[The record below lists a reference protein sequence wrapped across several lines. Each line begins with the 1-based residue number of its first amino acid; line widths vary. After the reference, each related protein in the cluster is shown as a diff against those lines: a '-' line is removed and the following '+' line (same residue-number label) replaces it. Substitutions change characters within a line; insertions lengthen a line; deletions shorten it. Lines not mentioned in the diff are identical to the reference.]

1 MTMKRL
7 CATVLLLLLSVCA
20 FAVQKSGTIVYINGS
35 KFYIHTVQPGETL
48 YGLSKAYEV
57 GEKVILQYNPSAGGG
72 LKAGENVKIPFVTAV
87 PEPKSERKLRRTFDS
102 HTVAQ
107 GETLYAISRKYEIP
121 IQTVIEDNPS
131 LDPTNLRLGERI
143 LIRKKEIGSEDEAG
157 AKEQWEAYRNTLNSV
172 AEEGYAY
179 HMVKPGETFYSLSR
193 RFGITEEQLGS
204 LNGGLKPADLKA
216 GAIIKVPGSPEE
228 LAAGERQ
235 PADTVRAD
243 SVPDLSAD
251 NRVKEIEFRAL
262 RRSATLNV
270 ALLLPMDAG
279 TPNPSYLEFY
289 QGFLLG
295 LDSVKTKY
303 GYSVNVCLYNTAR
316 DAEKIREITESDA
329 FRNTDLIIGPVYGS
343 VYKALMDDLTNKN
356 IPVIYPLSS
365 RSEEF
370 GVYPDF
376 IQVNPSMK
384 ALTVAMSDWLREEAE
399 EANLVCLNLTGN
411 EVSHSDLEDIRLFK
425 EYMHRIG
432 SMNFYDWNTSAV
444 PLDGLRLQLLPDRE
458 NIIILPTTKEAEVS
472 KILPVL
478 SALTDGYRIT
488 VVGFPEWQAFT
499 SVDHETYF
507 KLHTKI
513 FTYSYV
519 DNTTEPAKR
528 FALKYRKYFYTEPN
542 NLAYKAF
549 DMSLYFIE
557 LAAKYR
563 DRTLDA
569 LEFYPRN
576 GDFSR
581 FYFQKMEGQ
590 AGKENQGFYI
600 VNFGSDYRLKIE
612 SL

>member
-1 MTMKRL
+1 MLKL
-7 CATVLLLLLSVCA
+7 LFLFLLLWSCGQVLGQGT
-20 FAVQKSGTIVYINGS
+20 AVTKSNDIVVIRGKSY
-35 KFYIHTVQPGETL
+35 YLHTVQPGQTL
-48 YGLSKAYEV
+48 YSICKAYGANIDEV
-57 GEKVILQYNPSAGGG
+57 KSLNDKKDNALSLYEVLKVPYTD
-72 LKAGENVKIPFVTAV
+72 PFVQQDD
-87 PEPKSERKLRRTFDS
+87 KF
-102 HTVAQ
+102 
-107 GETLYAISRKYEIP
+107 Y
-121 IQTVIEDNPS
+121 
-131 LDPTNLRLGERI
+131 
-143 LIRKKEIGSEDEAG
+143 
-157 AKEQWEAYRNTLNSV
+157 
-172 AEEGYAY
+172 Y
-179 HMVKPGETFYSLSR
+179 HKVVKGETFYSIARLYKIKPKR
-193 RFGITEEQLGS
+193 L
-204 LNGGLKPADLKA
+204 LKFNEGYAQNQPLAV
-216 GAIIKVPGSPEE
+216 GAVVKLP
-228 LAAGERQ
+228 LAEI
-235 PADTVRAD
+235 
-243 SVPDLSAD
+243 DLS
-251 NRVKEIEFRAL
+251 VLGEEEIEASVGKKQEIRPVRPVRNESVKKVEEASVTDILQDAL
-262 RRSATLNV
+262 MQKNEKTEQEPEKETTTVIGATDKMEIPDYISEVVMPVDPFVKV
-270 ALLLPMDAG
+270 ALLLPFSAKDYPVFVDTLVEKMPVQISAR
-279 TPNPSYLEFY
+279 SEQFISFY
-289 QGFLLG
+289 EGVLLAVDSLKNQGY
-295 LDSVKTKY
+295 K
-303 GYSVNVCLYNTAR
+303 VNLKVFDTER
-316 DAEKIREITESDA
+316 SAEKMYTMVDEIDR
-329 FRNTDLIIGPVYGS
+329 FHPDLIIGPVYGS

-478 SALTDGYRIT
+478 SALTEGYRIT
-488 VVGFPEWQAFT
+488 VVGFPEWQTFT

-507 KLHTKI
+507 KLNTKI

>member
-1 MTMKRL
+1 MLKL
-7 CATVLLLLLSVCA
+7 LFLFLLLWSCGQVIGQGT
-20 FAVQKSGTIVYINGS
+20 AVTKSNDIVVIRGKSY
-35 KFYIHTVQPGETL
+35 YLHTVQPGQTL
-48 YGLSKAYEV
+48 YSICKAYGANIDEV
-57 GEKVILQYNPSAGGG
+57 KSLNDKKDNALSLYEVLKVPYTD
-72 LKAGENVKIPFVTAV
+72 PFVQQDD
-87 PEPKSERKLRRTFDS
+87 KF
-102 HTVAQ
+102 
-107 GETLYAISRKYEIP
+107 Y
-121 IQTVIEDNPS
+121 
-131 LDPTNLRLGERI
+131 
-143 LIRKKEIGSEDEAG
+143 
-157 AKEQWEAYRNTLNSV
+157 
-172 AEEGYAY
+172 Y
-179 HMVKPGETFYSLSR
+179 HKVVKGETFYSIARLYKIKPKR
-193 RFGITEEQLGS
+193 L
-204 LNGGLKPADLKA
+204 LKFNEGYAQNQPLAV
-216 GAIIKVPGSPEE
+216 GAVVKLP
-228 LAAGERQ
+228 LAEI
-235 PADTVRAD
+235 
-243 SVPDLSAD
+243 DLS
-251 NRVKEIEFRAL
+251 VLGEEEIEASVGKKQEIRPERPVRNESVKKVEETSVTDILQNAL
-262 RRSATLNV
+262 MQKNEKTEQEPEKETTTVIGATDKMEIPDYISEVVMPVDPFVKV
-270 ALLLPMDAG
+270 ALLLPFSAKDYPVFVDTLVEKMPVQISAR
-279 TPNPSYLEFY
+279 SEQFISFY
-289 QGFLLG
+289 EGVLLAVDSLKNQGY
-295 LDSVKTKY
+295 K
-303 GYSVNVCLYNTAR
+303 VNLKVFDTER
-316 DAEKIREITESDA
+316 SAEKMYTMVDEIDR
-329 FRNTDLIIGPVYGS
+329 FHPDLIIGPVYGS

-507 KLHTKI
+507 KLNTKI

>member
-1 MTMKRL
+1 MERIFL
-7 CATVLLLLLSVCA
+7 FLLLWSCGQVIGQGT
-20 FAVQKSGTIVYINGS
+20 AVTKSNDIVVIRGKSY
-35 KFYIHTVQPGETL
+35 YLHTVQPGQTL
-48 YGLSKAYEV
+48 YSICKAYGANIDEV
-57 GEKVILQYNPSAGGG
+57 KSLNDKKDNALSLYEVLKVPYTD
-72 LKAGENVKIPFVTAV
+72 PFVQQDD
-87 PEPKSERKLRRTFDS
+87 KF
-102 HTVAQ
+102 
-107 GETLYAISRKYEIP
+107 Y
-121 IQTVIEDNPS
+121 
-131 LDPTNLRLGERI
+131 
-143 LIRKKEIGSEDEAG
+143 
-157 AKEQWEAYRNTLNSV
+157 
-172 AEEGYAY
+172 Y
-179 HMVKPGETFYSLSR
+179 HKVVKGETFYSIARLYKIKPKR
-193 RFGITEEQLGS
+193 L
-204 LNGGLKPADLKA
+204 LKFNEGYAQNQPLAV
-216 GAIIKVPGSPEE
+216 GAVVKLP
-228 LAAGERQ
+228 LAEI
-235 PADTVRAD
+235 
-243 SVPDLSAD
+243 DLS
-251 NRVKEIEFRAL
+251 VLGEEEIEASVGKKQEIRPERPVRNESVKKVEEASVTDILQNAL
-262 RRSATLNV
+262 MQKNEKTEQEPEKETTTVIGATDKMEIPDYISEVVMPVDPFVKV
-270 ALLLPMDAG
+270 ALLLPFSAKDYPVFVDTLVEKMPVQISAR
-279 TPNPSYLEFY
+279 SEQFISFY
-289 QGFLLG
+289 EGVLLAVDSLKNQGY
-295 LDSVKTKY
+295 K
-303 GYSVNVCLYNTAR
+303 VNLKVFDTER
-316 DAEKIREITESDA
+316 SAEKMYTMVDEIDR
-329 FRNTDLIIGPVYGS
+329 FHPDLIIGPVYGS

-478 SALTDGYRIT
+478 SALTEGYRIT
-488 VVGFPEWQAFT
+488 VVGFPEWQTFT

-507 KLHTKI
+507 KLNTKI

>member
-1 MTMKRL
+1 MLKL
-7 CATVLLLLLSVCA
+7 LFLFLLLWSCGQVIGQGT
-20 FAVQKSGTIVYINGS
+20 AVTKSNDIVVIRGKSY
-35 KFYIHTVQPGETL
+35 YLHTVQPGQTL
-48 YGLSKAYEV
+48 YSICKAYGANIDEV
-57 GEKVILQYNPSAGGG
+57 KSLNDKKDNALSLYEVLKVPYTD
-72 LKAGENVKIPFVTAV
+72 PFVQQDD
-87 PEPKSERKLRRTFDS
+87 KF
-102 HTVAQ
+102 
-107 GETLYAISRKYEIP
+107 Y
-121 IQTVIEDNPS
+121 
-131 LDPTNLRLGERI
+131 
-143 LIRKKEIGSEDEAG
+143 
-157 AKEQWEAYRNTLNSV
+157 
-172 AEEGYAY
+172 Y
-179 HMVKPGETFYSLSR
+179 HKVVKGETFYSIARLYKIKPKR
-193 RFGITEEQLGS
+193 L
-204 LNGGLKPADLKA
+204 LKFNEGYAQNQPLAV
-216 GAIIKVPGSPEE
+216 GAVVKLP
-228 LAAGERQ
+228 LAEI
-235 PADTVRAD
+235 
-243 SVPDLSAD
+243 DLS
-251 NRVKEIEFRAL
+251 VLGEEEIEASVGKKQEIRPERPVRNESVKKVEEASVTDILQNAL
-262 RRSATLNV
+262 MQKNEKTEQEPEKETTTVIGATDKMEIPDYVSEVVMPVDPFVKV
-270 ALLLPMDAG
+270 ALLLPFSAKDYPVFVDTLVEKMPVQISAR
-279 TPNPSYLEFY
+279 SEQFISFY
-289 QGFLLG
+289 EGVLLAVDSLKNQGY
-295 LDSVKTKY
+295 K
-303 GYSVNVCLYNTAR
+303 VNLKVFDTER
-316 DAEKIREITESDA
+316 SAEKMYTMVDEIDR
-329 FRNTDLIIGPVYGS
+329 FHPDLIIGPVYGS

-507 KLHTKI
+507 KLNTKI

>member
-1 MTMKRL
+1 MLKL
-7 CATVLLLLLSVCA
+7 LFLFLLLWSCGQVLGQGT
-20 FAVQKSGTIVYINGS
+20 AVTKSNDIVVIRGKSY
-35 KFYIHTVQPGETL
+35 YLHTVQPGQTL
-48 YGLSKAYEV
+48 YSICKAYGANIDEV
-57 GEKVILQYNPSAGGG
+57 KSLNDKKDNALSLYEVLKVPYTD
-72 LKAGENVKIPFVTAV
+72 PFVQQDD
-87 PEPKSERKLRRTFDS
+87 KF
-102 HTVAQ
+102 
-107 GETLYAISRKYEIP
+107 Y
-121 IQTVIEDNPS
+121 
-131 LDPTNLRLGERI
+131 
-143 LIRKKEIGSEDEAG
+143 
-157 AKEQWEAYRNTLNSV
+157 
-172 AEEGYAY
+172 Y
-179 HMVKPGETFYSLSR
+179 HKVLKGETFYSIARLYKIKPKR
-193 RFGITEEQLGS
+193 L
-204 LNGGLKPADLKA
+204 LKFNEGYAQNQPLAV
-216 GAIIKVPGSPEE
+216 GAVVKLP
-228 LAAGERQ
+228 LAEI
-235 PADTVRAD
+235 
-243 SVPDLSAD
+243 DLS
-251 NRVKEIEFRAL
+251 VLGEEEIEASVGKKQEIRPERPVRNESVKKVEEASVTDILQDAL
-262 RRSATLNV
+262 MQKNEKTEQEPEKETTTVIGATDKMEIPDYISEVVMPVDPFVKV
-270 ALLLPMDAG
+270 ALLLPFSAKDYPVFVDTLVEKMPVQISAR
-279 TPNPSYLEFY
+279 SEQFISFY
-289 QGFLLG
+289 EGVLLAVDSLKNQGY
-295 LDSVKTKY
+295 K
-303 GYSVNVCLYNTAR
+303 VNLKVFDTER
-316 DAEKIREITESDA
+316 SAEKMYTMVDEIDR
-329 FRNTDLIIGPVYGS
+329 FHPDLIIGPVYGS

-507 KLHTKI
+507 KLNTKI

-581 FYFQKMEGQ
+581 FYLNKLAGQ

>member
-1 MTMKRL
+1 MLKL
-7 CATVLLLLLSVCA
+7 LFLFLLLWSCGQVIGQGT
-20 FAVQKSGTIVYINGS
+20 AVTKSNDIVVIRGKSY
-35 KFYIHTVQPGETL
+35 YLHTVQPGQTL
-48 YGLSKAYEV
+48 YSICKAYGANIDEV
-57 GEKVILQYNPSAGGG
+57 KSLNDKKDNALSLYEVLKVPYTD
-72 LKAGENVKIPFVTAV
+72 PFVQQDD
-87 PEPKSERKLRRTFDS
+87 KF
-102 HTVAQ
+102 
-107 GETLYAISRKYEIP
+107 Y
-121 IQTVIEDNPS
+121 
-131 LDPTNLRLGERI
+131 
-143 LIRKKEIGSEDEAG
+143 
-157 AKEQWEAYRNTLNSV
+157 
-172 AEEGYAY
+172 Y
-179 HMVKPGETFYSLSR
+179 HKVVKGETFYSIARLYKIKPKR
-193 RFGITEEQLGS
+193 L
-204 LNGGLKPADLKA
+204 LKFNEGYAQNQPLAV
-216 GAIIKVPGSPEE
+216 GAVVKLP
-228 LAAGERQ
+228 LAEI
-235 PADTVRAD
+235 
-243 SVPDLSAD
+243 DLS
-251 NRVKEIEFRAL
+251 VLGEEEIEASVGKKQEIRPERPVRNESVKKVEEASVTDILQNAL
-262 RRSATLNV
+262 MQKNEKTEQEPEKETTTVIGATDKMEIPDYISEVVMPVDPFVKV
-270 ALLLPMDAG
+270 ALLLPFSAKDYPVFVDTLVEKMPVQISAR
-279 TPNPSYLEFY
+279 SEQFISFY
-289 QGFLLG
+289 EGVLLAVDSLKNQG
-295 LDSVKTKY
+295 Y
-303 GYSVNVCLYNTAR
+303 NVNLKVFDTER
-316 DAEKIREITESDA
+316 SAEKMYTMVDEIDR
-329 FRNTDLIIGPVYGS
+329 FHPDLIIGPVYGS

-507 KLHTKI
+507 KLNTKI

>member
-1 MTMKRL
+1 MLKL
-7 CATVLLLLLSVCA
+7 LFLFLLLWSCGQVIGQGT
-20 FAVQKSGTIVYINGS
+20 AVTKSNDIVVIRGKSY
-35 KFYIHTVQPGETL
+35 YLHTVQPGQTL
-48 YGLSKAYEV
+48 YSICKAYGANIDEV
-57 GEKVILQYNPSAGGG
+57 KSLNDKKDNALSLYEVLKVPYTD
-72 LKAGENVKIPFVTAV
+72 PFVQQDD
-87 PEPKSERKLRRTFDS
+87 KF
-102 HTVAQ
+102 
-107 GETLYAISRKYEIP
+107 Y
-121 IQTVIEDNPS
+121 
-131 LDPTNLRLGERI
+131 
-143 LIRKKEIGSEDEAG
+143 
-157 AKEQWEAYRNTLNSV
+157 
-172 AEEGYAY
+172 Y
-179 HMVKPGETFYSLSR
+179 HNVVKGETFYSIARLYKIKPKR
-193 RFGITEEQLGS
+193 L
-204 LNGGLKPADLKA
+204 LKFNEGYAQNQPLAV
-216 GAIIKVPGSPEE
+216 GAVVKLP
-228 LAAGERQ
+228 LAEI
-235 PADTVRAD
+235 
-243 SVPDLSAD
+243 DLS
-251 NRVKEIEFRAL
+251 VLGEEEIEASVGKKQEIRPERPVRNESVKKVEEASVTDILQNAL
-262 RRSATLNV
+262 MQKNEKTEQEPEKETTTVIGATDKMEIPDYISEVVMPVDPFVKV
-270 ALLLPMDAG
+270 ALLLPFSAKDYPVFVDTLVEKMPVQISAR
-279 TPNPSYLEFY
+279 SEQFISFY
-289 QGFLLG
+289 EGVLLAVDSLKNQGY
-295 LDSVKTKY
+295 K
-303 GYSVNVCLYNTAR
+303 VNLKVFDTER
-316 DAEKIREITESDA
+316 SAEKMYTMVDEIDR
-329 FRNTDLIIGPVYGS
+329 FHPDLIIGPVYGS

-507 KLHTKI
+507 KLNTKI

>member
-1 MTMKRL
+1 MLKL
-7 CATVLLLLLSVCA
+7 LFLFLLLWSCGQVLGQGT
-20 FAVQKSGTIVYINGS
+20 AVTKSNDIVVIRGKSY
-35 KFYIHTVQPGETL
+35 YLHTVQPGQTL
-48 YGLSKAYEV
+48 YSICKAYGANIDEV
-57 GEKVILQYNPSAGGG
+57 KSLNDKKDNALSLYEVLKVPYTD
-72 LKAGENVKIPFVTAV
+72 PFVQQDD
-87 PEPKSERKLRRTFDS
+87 KF
-102 HTVAQ
+102 
-107 GETLYAISRKYEIP
+107 Y
-121 IQTVIEDNPS
+121 
-131 LDPTNLRLGERI
+131 
-143 LIRKKEIGSEDEAG
+143 
-157 AKEQWEAYRNTLNSV
+157 
-172 AEEGYAY
+172 Y
-179 HMVKPGETFYSLSR
+179 HKVLKGETFYSIARLYKIKPKR
-193 RFGITEEQLGS
+193 L
-204 LNGGLKPADLKA
+204 LKFNEGYAQNQPLAV
-216 GAIIKVPGSPEE
+216 GAVVKLP
-228 LAAGERQ
+228 LAEI
-235 PADTVRAD
+235 
-243 SVPDLSAD
+243 DLS
-251 NRVKEIEFRAL
+251 VLGEEEIEASVGKKQEIRPVRPVRNETVKKVEEASVTDILQDAL
-262 RRSATLNV
+262 MQKNEKTEQEPEKETTTVIGATDKMEIPDYISEVVMPVDPFVKV
-270 ALLLPMDAG
+270 ALLLPFSAKDYPVFVDTLVEKMPVQISAR
-279 TPNPSYLEFY
+279 SEQFISFY
-289 QGFLLG
+289 EGVLLAVDSLKNQGY
-295 LDSVKTKY
+295 K
-303 GYSVNVCLYNTAR
+303 VNLKVFDTER
-316 DAEKIREITESDA
+316 SAEKMYTMVDEID
-329 FRNTDLIIGPVYGS
+329 RLHPDLIIGPVYGS

-478 SALTDGYRIT
+478 SALTEGYRIT
-488 VVGFPEWQAFT
+488 VVGFPEWQTFT

-507 KLHTKI
+507 KLNTKI

-590 AGKENQGFYI
+590 AGKVNQGFYI

>member
-1 MTMKRL
+1 MLKL
-7 CATVLLLLLSVCA
+7 LFLFLLLWSCGQVLGQGT
-20 FAVQKSGTIVYINGS
+20 AVTKSNDIVVIRGKSY
-35 KFYIHTVQPGETL
+35 YLHTVQPGQTL
-48 YGLSKAYEV
+48 YSICKAYGANIDEV
-57 GEKVILQYNPSAGGG
+57 KSLNDKKDNALSLYEVLKVPYTD
-72 LKAGENVKIPFVTAV
+72 PFVQQDD
-87 PEPKSERKLRRTFDS
+87 KF
-102 HTVAQ
+102 
-107 GETLYAISRKYEIP
+107 Y
-121 IQTVIEDNPS
+121 
-131 LDPTNLRLGERI
+131 
-143 LIRKKEIGSEDEAG
+143 
-157 AKEQWEAYRNTLNSV
+157 
-172 AEEGYAY
+172 Y
-179 HMVKPGETFYSLSR
+179 HKVVKGETFYSIARLYKIKPKR
-193 RFGITEEQLGS
+193 L
-204 LNGGLKPADLKA
+204 LKFNEGYAQNQPLAV
-216 GAIIKVPGSPEE
+216 GAVVKLP
-228 LAAGERQ
+228 LAEI
-235 PADTVRAD
+235 
-243 SVPDLSAD
+243 DLS
-251 NRVKEIEFRAL
+251 VLGEEEIEASVGKKQEIRPERPVRNESVKKVEEASVTDILQDAL
-262 RRSATLNV
+262 MQKNEKTEQEPEKETTTVIGATDKMEIPDYISEVVMPVDPFVKV
-270 ALLLPMDAG
+270 ALLLPFSAKDYPVFVDTLVEKMPVQISARSEQFISFYEGVLLAMDSLK
-279 TPNPSYLEFY
+279 N
-289 QGFLLG
+289 QGY
-295 LDSVKTKY
+295 K
-303 GYSVNVCLYNTAR
+303 VNLKVFDTER
-316 DAEKIREITESDA
+316 SAEKMYTMVDEIDR
-329 FRNTDLIIGPVYGS
+329 FHPDLIIGPVYGS

-507 KLHTKI
+507 KLNTKI

>member
-1 MTMKRL
+1 MLKL
-7 CATVLLLLLSVCA
+7 LFLFLLLWSCGQVIGQGT
-20 FAVQKSGTIVYINGS
+20 AVTKSNDIVVIRGKSY
-35 KFYIHTVQPGETL
+35 YLHTVQPGQTL
-48 YGLSKAYEV
+48 YSICKAYGANIDEV
-57 GEKVILQYNPSAGGG
+57 KSLNDKKDNALSLYEVLKVPYTD
-72 LKAGENVKIPFVTAV
+72 PFVQQDD
-87 PEPKSERKLRRTFDS
+87 KF
-102 HTVAQ
+102 
-107 GETLYAISRKYEIP
+107 Y
-121 IQTVIEDNPS
+121 
-131 LDPTNLRLGERI
+131 
-143 LIRKKEIGSEDEAG
+143 
-157 AKEQWEAYRNTLNSV
+157 
-172 AEEGYAY
+172 Y
-179 HMVKPGETFYSLSR
+179 HKVVKGETFYSIARLYKIKPKR
-193 RFGITEEQLGS
+193 L
-204 LNGGLKPADLKA
+204 LKFNEGYAQNQPLAV
-216 GAIIKVPGSPEE
+216 GAVVKLP
-228 LAAGERQ
+228 LAEI
-235 PADTVRAD
+235 
-243 SVPDLSAD
+243 DLS
-251 NRVKEIEFRAL
+251 VLGEEEIEASVGKKQEIRPERPVRNESVKKVEEASVTDILQNAL
-262 RRSATLNV
+262 MQKNEKTEQEPEKETTTVIGATDKMEIPDYISEVVMPVDPFVKV
-270 ALLLPMDAG
+270 ALLLPFSAKDYPVFVDTLVEKMPVQISAR
-279 TPNPSYLEFY
+279 SEQFISFY
-289 QGFLLG
+289 EGVLLAVDSLKNQGY
-295 LDSVKTKY
+295 K
-303 GYSVNVCLYNTAR
+303 VNLKVFDTER
-316 DAEKIREITESDA
+316 SAEKMYTMVDEIDR
-329 FRNTDLIIGPVYGS
+329 FHPDLIIGPVYGS

-411 EVSHSDLEDIRLFK
+411 EVSHSDLEGIRLFK

-507 KLHTKI
+507 KLNTKI

>member
-1 MTMKRL
+1 MLKL
-7 CATVLLLLLSVCA
+7 LFLFLLLWSCGQVIGQGT
-20 FAVQKSGTIVYINGS
+20 AVTKSNDIVVIRGKSY
-35 KFYIHTVQPGETL
+35 YLHTVQPGQTL
-48 YGLSKAYEV
+48 YSICKAYGANIDEV
-57 GEKVILQYNPSAGGG
+57 KSLNDKKDNALSLYEVLKVPYTD
-72 LKAGENVKIPFVTAV
+72 PFVQQDD
-87 PEPKSERKLRRTFDS
+87 KF
-102 HTVAQ
+102 
-107 GETLYAISRKYEIP
+107 Y
-121 IQTVIEDNPS
+121 
-131 LDPTNLRLGERI
+131 
-143 LIRKKEIGSEDEAG
+143 
-157 AKEQWEAYRNTLNSV
+157 
-172 AEEGYAY
+172 Y
-179 HMVKPGETFYSLSR
+179 HKVVKGETFYSIARLYKIKPKR
-193 RFGITEEQLGS
+193 L
-204 LNGGLKPADLKA
+204 LKFNEGYAQNQPLAV
-216 GAIIKVPGSPEE
+216 GAVVKLP
-228 LAAGERQ
+228 LAEI
-235 PADTVRAD
+235 
-243 SVPDLSAD
+243 DLS
-251 NRVKEIEFRAL
+251 VLGEEEIEASVGKKQEIRPERPVRNENVKKVEEASVTDILQNAL
-262 RRSATLNV
+262 MQKNEKTEQEPEKETTTVIGATDKMEIPDYISEVVMPVDPFVKV
-270 ALLLPMDAG
+270 ALLLPFSAKDYPVFVDTLVEKMPVQISAR
-279 TPNPSYLEFY
+279 SEQFISFY
-289 QGFLLG
+289 EGVLLAVDSLKNQGY
-295 LDSVKTKY
+295 K
-303 GYSVNVCLYNTAR
+303 VNLKVFDTER
-316 DAEKIREITESDA
+316 SAEKMYTMVDEIDR
-329 FRNTDLIIGPVYGS
+329 FHPDLIIGPVYGS

-478 SALTDGYRIT
+478 SALTEGYRIT
-488 VVGFPEWQAFT
+488 VVGFPEWQTFT

-507 KLHTKI
+507 KLNTKI

>member
-1 MTMKRL
+1 MLKL
-7 CATVLLLLLSVCA
+7 LFLFLLLWSCGQVIGQGT
-20 FAVQKSGTIVYINGS
+20 AVTKSNDIVVIRGKSY
-35 KFYIHTVQPGETL
+35 YLHTVQPGQTL
-48 YGLSKAYEV
+48 YSICKAYGANIDEV
-57 GEKVILQYNPSAGGG
+57 KSLNDKKDNALSLYEVLKVPYTD
-72 LKAGENVKIPFVTAV
+72 PFVQQDD
-87 PEPKSERKLRRTFDS
+87 KF
-102 HTVAQ
+102 
-107 GETLYAISRKYEIP
+107 Y
-121 IQTVIEDNPS
+121 
-131 LDPTNLRLGERI
+131 
-143 LIRKKEIGSEDEAG
+143 
-157 AKEQWEAYRNTLNSV
+157 
-172 AEEGYAY
+172 Y
-179 HMVKPGETFYSLSR
+179 HKVVKGETFYSIARLYKIKPKR
-193 RFGITEEQLGS
+193 L
-204 LNGGLKPADLKA
+204 LKFNEGYAQNQPLAV
-216 GAIIKVPGSPEE
+216 GAVVKLP
-228 LAAGERQ
+228 LAEI
-235 PADTVRAD
+235 
-243 SVPDLSAD
+243 DLS
-251 NRVKEIEFRAL
+251 VLGEEEIEASVGKKQEIRPERPVRNESVKKVEEASVTDILQDAL
-262 RRSATLNV
+262 MQKNEKTEQEPEKETTTVIGATDKMEIPDYISEGVMPVDPFVKV
-270 ALLLPMDAG
+270 ALLLPFSAKDYPVFVDTLVEKMPVQISAR
-279 TPNPSYLEFY
+279 SEQFISFY
-289 QGFLLG
+289 EGVLLAVDSLKNQGY
-295 LDSVKTKY
+295 K
-303 GYSVNVCLYNTAR
+303 VNLKVFDTER
-316 DAEKIREITESDA
+316 SAEKMYTMVDEIDR
-329 FRNTDLIIGPVYGS
+329 FHPDLIIGPVYGS

-507 KLHTKI
+507 KLNTKI

>member
-1 MTMKRL
+1 MLKL
-7 CATVLLLLLSVCA
+7 LFLFLLLWSCGQVLGQGT
-20 FAVQKSGTIVYINGS
+20 AVTKSNDIVVIRGKSY
-35 KFYIHTVQPGETL
+35 YLHTVQPGQTL
-48 YGLSKAYEV
+48 YSICKAYGANIDEV
-57 GEKVILQYNPSAGGG
+57 KSLNDKKDNALSLYEVLKVPYTD
-72 LKAGENVKIPFVTAV
+72 PFVQQDD
-87 PEPKSERKLRRTFDS
+87 KF
-102 HTVAQ
+102 
-107 GETLYAISRKYEIP
+107 Y
-121 IQTVIEDNPS
+121 
-131 LDPTNLRLGERI
+131 
-143 LIRKKEIGSEDEAG
+143 
-157 AKEQWEAYRNTLNSV
+157 
-172 AEEGYAY
+172 Y
-179 HMVKPGETFYSLSR
+179 HKVLKGETFYSIARLYKIKPKR
-193 RFGITEEQLGS
+193 L
-204 LNGGLKPADLKA
+204 LKFNEGYAQNQPLAV
-216 GAIIKVPGSPEE
+216 GAVVKLP
-228 LAAGERQ
+228 LAEI
-235 PADTVRAD
+235 
-243 SVPDLSAD
+243 DLS
-251 NRVKEIEFRAL
+251 VLGEEEIEASVGKKQEIRPVRPVRNESVKKVEEASVTDILQDAL
-262 RRSATLNV
+262 MQKNEKTEQEPEKETTTVIGATDKMEIPDYISEVVMPVDPFVKV
-270 ALLLPMDAG
+270 ALLLPFSAKDYPVFVDTLVEKMPVQISAR
-279 TPNPSYLEFY
+279 SEQFISFY
-289 QGFLLG
+289 EGVLLAVDSLKNQGY
-295 LDSVKTKY
+295 K
-303 GYSVNVCLYNTAR
+303 VNLKVFDTER
-316 DAEKIREITESDA
+316 SAEKMYTMVDEIDR
-329 FRNTDLIIGPVYGS
+329 FHPDLIIGPVYGS

-488 VVGFPEWQAFT
+488 VVGFPEWQACT

-507 KLHTKI
+507 KLNTKI

>member
-1 MTMKRL
+1 MLKL
-7 CATVLLLLLSVCA
+7 LFLFLLLWSCGQVLGQGT
-20 FAVQKSGTIVYINGS
+20 AVTKSNDIVVIRGKSY
-35 KFYIHTVQPGETL
+35 YLHTVQPGQTL
-48 YGLSKAYEV
+48 YSICKAYGANIDEV
-57 GEKVILQYNPSAGGG
+57 KSLNDKKDNVLSLYEVLKVPYTD
-72 LKAGENVKIPFVTAV
+72 PFVQQDD
-87 PEPKSERKLRRTFDS
+87 KF
-102 HTVAQ
+102 
-107 GETLYAISRKYEIP
+107 Y
-121 IQTVIEDNPS
+121 
-131 LDPTNLRLGERI
+131 
-143 LIRKKEIGSEDEAG
+143 
-157 AKEQWEAYRNTLNSV
+157 
-172 AEEGYAY
+172 Y
-179 HMVKPGETFYSLSR
+179 HKVVKGETFYSIARLYKIKPKR
-193 RFGITEEQLGS
+193 L
-204 LNGGLKPADLKA
+204 LKFNEGYAQNQPLAV
-216 GAIIKVPGSPEE
+216 GAVVKLP
-228 LAAGERQ
+228 LAEI
-235 PADTVRAD
+235 
-243 SVPDLSAD
+243 DLS
-251 NRVKEIEFRAL
+251 VLGEEEIEASVGKKQEIRPVRPVRNESVKKVEEASVTDILQDAL
-262 RRSATLNV
+262 MQKNEKTEQEPEKETTTVIGATDKMEIPDYISEVVMPVDPFVKV
-270 ALLLPMDAG
+270 ALLLPFSAKDYPVFVDTLVEKMPVQISAR
-279 TPNPSYLEFY
+279 SEQFISFY
-289 QGFLLG
+289 EGVLLAVDSLKNQGY
-295 LDSVKTKY
+295 K
-303 GYSVNVCLYNTAR
+303 VNLKVFDTER
-316 DAEKIREITESDA
+316 SAEKMYTMVDEIDR
-329 FRNTDLIIGPVYGS
+329 FHPDLIIGPVYGS

-507 KLHTKI
+507 KLNTKI

>member
-1 MTMKRL
+1 MLKL
-7 CATVLLLLLSVCA
+7 LFLFLLLWSCGQVLGQGT
-20 FAVQKSGTIVYINGS
+20 AVTKSNDIVVIRGKSY
-35 KFYIHTVQPGETL
+35 YLHTVQPGQTL
-48 YGLSKAYEV
+48 YSICKAYGANIDEV
-57 GEKVILQYNPSAGGG
+57 KSLNDKKDNALSLYEVLKVPYTD
-72 LKAGENVKIPFVTAV
+72 PFVQQDD
-87 PEPKSERKLRRTFDS
+87 KF
-102 HTVAQ
+102 
-107 GETLYAISRKYEIP
+107 Y
-121 IQTVIEDNPS
+121 
-131 LDPTNLRLGERI
+131 
-143 LIRKKEIGSEDEAG
+143 
-157 AKEQWEAYRNTLNSV
+157 
-172 AEEGYAY
+172 Y
-179 HMVKPGETFYSLSR
+179 HKVLKGETFYSIARLYKIKPKR
-193 RFGITEEQLGS
+193 L
-204 LNGGLKPADLKA
+204 LKFNEGYAQNQPLAV
-216 GAIIKVPGSPEE
+216 GAVVKLP
-228 LAAGERQ
+228 LAEI
-235 PADTVRAD
+235 
-243 SVPDLSAD
+243 DLS
-251 NRVKEIEFRAL
+251 VLGVEEIEASVGKKQEIRPERPVRNESVKKVEEASVTDILQDAL
-262 RRSATLNV
+262 MQKNEKTEQEPEKETTTVIGATDKMEIPDYISEVVMPVDPFVKV
-270 ALLLPMDAG
+270 ALLLPFSAKDYPVFVDTLVEKMPVQISAR
-279 TPNPSYLEFY
+279 SEQFISFY
-289 QGFLLG
+289 EGVLLAVDSLKNQGY
-295 LDSVKTKY
+295 K
-303 GYSVNVCLYNTAR
+303 VNLKVFDTER
-316 DAEKIREITESDA
+316 SAEKMYTMVDEIDR
-329 FRNTDLIIGPVYGS
+329 FHPDLIIGPVYGS

-507 KLHTKI
+507 KLNTKI

>member
-1 MTMKRL
+1 MLKL
-7 CATVLLLLLSVCA
+7 LFLFLLLWSCGQVLGQGT
-20 FAVQKSGTIVYINGS
+20 AVTKSNDIVVIRGKSY
-35 KFYIHTVQPGETL
+35 YLHTVQPGQTL
-48 YGLSKAYEV
+48 YSICKAYGANIDEV
-57 GEKVILQYNPSAGGG
+57 KSLNDKKDNALSLYEVLKVPYTD
-72 LKAGENVKIPFVTAV
+72 PFVQQDD
-87 PEPKSERKLRRTFDS
+87 KF
-102 HTVAQ
+102 
-107 GETLYAISRKYEIP
+107 Y
-121 IQTVIEDNPS
+121 
-131 LDPTNLRLGERI
+131 
-143 LIRKKEIGSEDEAG
+143 
-157 AKEQWEAYRNTLNSV
+157 
-172 AEEGYAY
+172 Y
-179 HMVKPGETFYSLSR
+179 HKVLKGETFYSIARLYKIKPKR
-193 RFGITEEQLGS
+193 L
-204 LNGGLKPADLKA
+204 LKFNEGYAQNQPLAV
-216 GAIIKVPGSPEE
+216 GAVVKLP
-228 LAAGERQ
+228 LAEI
-235 PADTVRAD
+235 
-243 SVPDLSAD
+243 DLS
-251 NRVKEIEFRAL
+251 VLGEEEIEASVGKKQEIRPERPVRNETVKKVEEASVTDILQDAL
-262 RRSATLNV
+262 MQKNEKTEQEPEKETTTVIGATDKMEIPDYISEVVMPVDPFVKV
-270 ALLLPMDAG
+270 ALLLPFSAKDYPVFVDTLVEKMPVQISAR
-279 TPNPSYLEFY
+279 SEQFISFY
-289 QGFLLG
+289 EGVLLAVDSLKNQGY
-295 LDSVKTKY
+295 K
-303 GYSVNVCLYNTAR
+303 VNLKVFDTER
-316 DAEKIREITESDA
+316 SAEKMYTMVDEIDR
-329 FRNTDLIIGPVYGS
+329 FHPDLIIGPVYGS

-507 KLHTKI
+507 KLNTKI

>member
-1 MTMKRL
+1 MLKL
-7 CATVLLLLLSVCA
+7 LFLFLLLWSCGQVLGQGT
-20 FAVQKSGTIVYINGS
+20 AVTKSNDIVVIRGKSY
-35 KFYIHTVQPGETL
+35 YLHTVQPGQTL
-48 YGLSKAYEV
+48 YSICKAYGANIDEV
-57 GEKVILQYNPSAGGG
+57 KSLNDKKDNALSLYEVLKVPYTD
-72 LKAGENVKIPFVTAV
+72 PFVQQDD
-87 PEPKSERKLRRTFDS
+87 KF
-102 HTVAQ
+102 
-107 GETLYAISRKYEIP
+107 Y
-121 IQTVIEDNPS
+121 
-131 LDPTNLRLGERI
+131 
-143 LIRKKEIGSEDEAG
+143 
-157 AKEQWEAYRNTLNSV
+157 
-172 AEEGYAY
+172 Y
-179 HMVKPGETFYSLSR
+179 HKVVKGETFYSIARLYKIKPKR
-193 RFGITEEQLGS
+193 L
-204 LNGGLKPADLKA
+204 LKFNEGYAQNQPLAV
-216 GAIIKVPGSPEE
+216 GAVVKLP
-228 LAAGERQ
+228 LAEI
-235 PADTVRAD
+235 
-243 SVPDLSAD
+243 DLS
-251 NRVKEIEFRAL
+251 VLGEEEIEASVGKKQEIRPERPVQNETVKKVEEASVTDILQDAL
-262 RRSATLNV
+262 MQKNEKTEQEPEKETTTVIGATDKMEIPDYISEVVMPVDPFVKV
-270 ALLLPMDAG
+270 ALLLPFSAKDYPVFVDTLVEKMPVQISAR
-279 TPNPSYLEFY
+279 SEQFISFY
-289 QGFLLG
+289 EGVLLAVDSLKNQGY
-295 LDSVKTKY
+295 K
-303 GYSVNVCLYNTAR
+303 VNLKVFDTER
-316 DAEKIREITESDA
+316 SAEKMYTMVDEIDR
-329 FRNTDLIIGPVYGS
+329 FHPDLIIGPVYGS

-488 VVGFPEWQAFT
+488 VVGFPEWQTFT

-507 KLHTKI
+507 KLNTKI

>member
-1 MTMKRL
+1 MLKL
-7 CATVLLLLLSVCA
+7 LFLFLLLWSCGQVIGQGT
-20 FAVQKSGTIVYINGS
+20 AVTKSNDIVVIRGQSY
-35 KFYIHTVQPGETL
+35 YLHTVQPGQTL
-48 YGLSKAYEV
+48 YSICKAYGANIDEV
-57 GEKVILQYNPSAGGG
+57 KSLNDKKDNALSLYEVLKVPYTD
-72 LKAGENVKIPFVTAV
+72 PFVQQDD
-87 PEPKSERKLRRTFDS
+87 KF
-102 HTVAQ
+102 
-107 GETLYAISRKYEIP
+107 Y
-121 IQTVIEDNPS
+121 
-131 LDPTNLRLGERI
+131 
-143 LIRKKEIGSEDEAG
+143 
-157 AKEQWEAYRNTLNSV
+157 
-172 AEEGYAY
+172 Y
-179 HMVKPGETFYSLSR
+179 HKVVKGETFYSIARLYKIKPKR
-193 RFGITEEQLGS
+193 L
-204 LNGGLKPADLKA
+204 LKFNEGYAQNQPLAV
-216 GAIIKVPGSPEE
+216 GAVVKLP
-228 LAAGERQ
+228 LAEI
-235 PADTVRAD
+235 
-243 SVPDLSAD
+243 DLS
-251 NRVKEIEFRAL
+251 VLGEEEIEASVGKKQEIRPERPVRNESVKKVEEASVTDILQNAL
-262 RRSATLNV
+262 MQKNEKTEQEPEKETTTVIGATDKMEIPDYISEVVMPVDPFVKV
-270 ALLLPMDAG
+270 ALLLPFSAKDYPVFVDTLVEKMPVQISAR
-279 TPNPSYLEFY
+279 SEQFISFY
-289 QGFLLG
+289 EGVLLAVDSLKNQGY
-295 LDSVKTKY
+295 K
-303 GYSVNVCLYNTAR
+303 VNLKVFDTER
-316 DAEKIREITESDA
+316 SAEKMYTMVDEIDR
-329 FRNTDLIIGPVYGS
+329 FHPDLIIGPVYGS

-444 PLDGLRLQLLPDRE
+444 PLDGLRLQLLNDRE

-507 KLHTKI
+507 KLNTKI

>member
-1 MTMKRL
+1 MLKL
-7 CATVLLLLLSVCA
+7 LFLFLLLWSCGQVIGQGT
-20 FAVQKSGTIVYINGS
+20 AVTKSNDIVVIRGKSY
-35 KFYIHTVQPGETL
+35 YLHTVQPGQTL
-48 YGLSKAYEV
+48 YSICKAYGANIDEV
-57 GEKVILQYNPSAGGG
+57 KSLNDKKDNALSLYEVLKVPYTD
-72 LKAGENVKIPFVTAV
+72 PFVQQDD
-87 PEPKSERKLRRTFDS
+87 KF
-102 HTVAQ
+102 
-107 GETLYAISRKYEIP
+107 Y
-121 IQTVIEDNPS
+121 
-131 LDPTNLRLGERI
+131 
-143 LIRKKEIGSEDEAG
+143 
-157 AKEQWEAYRNTLNSV
+157 
-172 AEEGYAY
+172 Y
-179 HMVKPGETFYSLSR
+179 HKVVKGETFYSIARLYKIKPKR
-193 RFGITEEQLGS
+193 L
-204 LNGGLKPADLKA
+204 LKFNEGYAQNQPLAV
-216 GAIIKVPGSPEE
+216 GAVVKLP
-228 LAAGERQ
+228 LAEI
-235 PADTVRAD
+235 
-243 SVPDLSAD
+243 DLS
-251 NRVKEIEFRAL
+251 VLGEEEIEASVGKKQEIRPERPVRNESVKKVEEASVTDILQNAL
-262 RRSATLNV
+262 MQKNEKTEQEPEKETTTVIGATDKMEIPDYISEVVMPVDPFVKV
-270 ALLLPMDAG
+270 ALLLPFSAKDYPVFVDTLVEKMPVQISARSEQFISFYEGVLLAMDSLK
-279 TPNPSYLEFY
+279 N
-289 QGFLLG
+289 QGY
-295 LDSVKTKY
+295 K
-303 GYSVNVCLYNTAR
+303 VNLKVFDTER
-316 DAEKIREITESDA
+316 SAEKMYTMVDEIDR
-329 FRNTDLIIGPVYGS
+329 FHPDLIIGPVYGS

-507 KLHTKI
+507 KLNTKI

>member
-1 MTMKRL
+1 MLKL
-7 CATVLLLLLSVCA
+7 LFLFLLLWSCGQVIGQGT
-20 FAVQKSGTIVYINGS
+20 AVTKSNDIVVIRGKSY
-35 KFYIHTVQPGETL
+35 YLHTVQPGQTL
-48 YGLSKAYEV
+48 YSICKAYGANIDEV
-57 GEKVILQYNPSAGGG
+57 KSLNDKKDNALSLYEVLKVPYTD
-72 LKAGENVKIPFVTAV
+72 PFVQQDD
-87 PEPKSERKLRRTFDS
+87 KF
-102 HTVAQ
+102 
-107 GETLYAISRKYEIP
+107 Y
-121 IQTVIEDNPS
+121 
-131 LDPTNLRLGERI
+131 
-143 LIRKKEIGSEDEAG
+143 
-157 AKEQWEAYRNTLNSV
+157 
-172 AEEGYAY
+172 Y
-179 HMVKPGETFYSLSR
+179 HKVVKGETFYSIARLYKIKPKR
-193 RFGITEEQLGS
+193 L
-204 LNGGLKPADLKA
+204 LKFNEGYAQNQPLAV
-216 GAIIKVPGSPEE
+216 GAVVKLP
-228 LAAGERQ
+228 LAEI
-235 PADTVRAD
+235 
-243 SVPDLSAD
+243 DLS
-251 NRVKEIEFRAL
+251 VLGEEEIEASVGKKQEIRPERPVRNESVKKVEEASVTDILQNAL
-262 RRSATLNV
+262 MQKNEKTEQEPEKETTTVIGATDKMEIPDYISEVVMPVDPFVKV
-270 ALLLPMDAG
+270 ALLLPFSAKDYPVFVDTLVEKMPVQISAR
-279 TPNPSYLEFY
+279 SEQFISFY
-289 QGFLLG
+289 EGVLLAVDSLKNQGY
-295 LDSVKTKY
+295 K
-303 GYSVNVCLYNTAR
+303 VNLKVFDTER
-316 DAEKIREITESDA
+316 SAEKMYTMADEIDR
-329 FRNTDLIIGPVYGS
+329 FHPDLIIGPVYGS

-507 KLHTKI
+507 KLNTKI

>member
-1 MTMKRL
+1 MLKL
-7 CATVLLLLLSVCA
+7 LFLFLLLWSCGQVLGQGTA
-20 FAVQKSGTIVYINGS
+20 GTKSNDIVVIRGKSY
-35 KFYIHTVQPGETL
+35 YLHTVQPGQTL
-48 YGLSKAYEV
+48 YSICKAYGANIDEV
-57 GEKVILQYNPSAGGG
+57 KSLNDKKDNALSLYEVLKVPYTD
-72 LKAGENVKIPFVTAV
+72 PFVQQDD
-87 PEPKSERKLRRTFDS
+87 KF
-102 HTVAQ
+102 
-107 GETLYAISRKYEIP
+107 Y
-121 IQTVIEDNPS
+121 
-131 LDPTNLRLGERI
+131 
-143 LIRKKEIGSEDEAG
+143 
-157 AKEQWEAYRNTLNSV
+157 
-172 AEEGYAY
+172 Y
-179 HMVKPGETFYSLSR
+179 HKVLKGETFYSIARLYKIKPKR
-193 RFGITEEQLGS
+193 L
-204 LNGGLKPADLKA
+204 LKFNEGYAQNQPLAV
-216 GAIIKVPGSPEE
+216 GAVVKLP
-228 LAAGERQ
+228 LAEI
-235 PADTVRAD
+235 
-243 SVPDLSAD
+243 DLS
-251 NRVKEIEFRAL
+251 VLGEEEIEASVGKKQEIRPERPVRNESVKKVEEASVTDILQDAL
-262 RRSATLNV
+262 MQKNEKTEQEPEKETTTVIGATDKMEIPDYISEVVMPVDPFVKV
-270 ALLLPMDAG
+270 ALLLPFSAKDYPVFVDTLVEKMPVQISAR
-279 TPNPSYLEFY
+279 SEQFISFY
-289 QGFLLG
+289 EGVLLAVDSLKNQGY
-295 LDSVKTKY
+295 K
-303 GYSVNVCLYNTAR
+303 VNLKVFDTER
-316 DAEKIREITESDA
+316 SAEKMYTMVDEIDR
-329 FRNTDLIIGPVYGS
+329 FHPDLIIGPVYGS

-507 KLHTKI
+507 KLNTKI

>member
-1 MTMKRL
+1 MLKL
-7 CATVLLLLLSVCA
+7 LFLFLLLWSCGQVLGQGT
-20 FAVQKSGTIVYINGS
+20 AVTKSNEIVVIRGKSY
-35 KFYIHTVQPGETL
+35 YLHTVQPGQTL
-48 YGLSKAYEV
+48 YSICKAYGANIDEV
-57 GEKVILQYNPSAGGG
+57 KSLNDKKDNALSLYEVLKVPYTD
-72 LKAGENVKIPFVTAV
+72 PFVQQDD
-87 PEPKSERKLRRTFDS
+87 KF
-102 HTVAQ
+102 
-107 GETLYAISRKYEIP
+107 Y
-121 IQTVIEDNPS
+121 
-131 LDPTNLRLGERI
+131 
-143 LIRKKEIGSEDEAG
+143 
-157 AKEQWEAYRNTLNSV
+157 
-172 AEEGYAY
+172 Y
-179 HMVKPGETFYSLSR
+179 HKVLKGETFYSIARLYKIKPKR
-193 RFGITEEQLGS
+193 L
-204 LNGGLKPADLKA
+204 LKFNEGYAQNQPLAV
-216 GAIIKVPGSPEE
+216 GAVVKLP
-228 LAAGERQ
+228 LAEI
-235 PADTVRAD
+235 
-243 SVPDLSAD
+243 DLS
-251 NRVKEIEFRAL
+251 VLGEEEIEASVGKKQEIRPVRPVRNESVKKVEEASVTDILQDAL
-262 RRSATLNV
+262 MQKNEKTEQEPEKETTTVIGATDKMEIPDYISEVVMPVDPFVKV
-270 ALLLPMDAG
+270 ALLLPFSAKDYPVFVDTLVEKMPVQISAR
-279 TPNPSYLEFY
+279 SEQFISFY
-289 QGFLLG
+289 EGVLLAVDSLKNQGY
-295 LDSVKTKY
+295 K
-303 GYSVNVCLYNTAR
+303 VNLKVFDTER
-316 DAEKIREITESDA
+316 SAEKMYTMVDEIDR
-329 FRNTDLIIGPVYGS
+329 FHPDLIIGPVYGS

-507 KLHTKI
+507 KLNTKI

>member
-1 MTMKRL
+1 MLKL
-7 CATVLLLLLSVCA
+7 LFLFLLLWSCGQVLGQGT
-20 FAVQKSGTIVYINGS
+20 AVTKSNDIVVIRGKSY
-35 KFYIHTVQPGETL
+35 YLHTVQPGQTL
-48 YGLSKAYEV
+48 YSICKAYGANIDEV
-57 GEKVILQYNPSAGGG
+57 KSLNDKKDNALSLYEVLKVPYTD
-72 LKAGENVKIPFVTAV
+72 PFVQQDD
-87 PEPKSERKLRRTFDS
+87 KF
-102 HTVAQ
+102 
-107 GETLYAISRKYEIP
+107 Y
-121 IQTVIEDNPS
+121 
-131 LDPTNLRLGERI
+131 
-143 LIRKKEIGSEDEAG
+143 
-157 AKEQWEAYRNTLNSV
+157 
-172 AEEGYAY
+172 Y
-179 HMVKPGETFYSLSR
+179 HKVVKGETFYSIARLYKIKPKR
-193 RFGITEEQLGS
+193 L
-204 LNGGLKPADLKA
+204 LKFNEGYAQNQPLAV
-216 GAIIKVPGSPEE
+216 GAVVKLP
-228 LAAGERQ
+228 LAEI
-235 PADTVRAD
+235 
-243 SVPDLSAD
+243 DLS
-251 NRVKEIEFRAL
+251 VLGEEEIEASVGKKQEIRPERPVRNESVKKVEEASVTDILQNAL
-262 RRSATLNV
+262 MQKNEKTEQEPEKETTTVIGATDKMEIPDYISEVVMPVDPFVKV
-270 ALLLPMDAG
+270 ALLLPFSAKDYPVFVDTLVEKMPVQISAR
-279 TPNPSYLEFY
+279 SEQFISFY
-289 QGFLLG
+289 EGVLLAVDSLKNQGY
-295 LDSVKTKY
+295 K
-303 GYSVNVCLYNTAR
+303 VNLKVFDTER
-316 DAEKIREITESDA
+316 SAEKMYTMVDEIDR
-329 FRNTDLIIGPVYGS
+329 FHPDLIIGPVYGS

-507 KLHTKI
+507 KLNTKI

-519 DNTTEPAKR
+519 GNTTEPAKR

>member
-1 MTMKRL
+1 MLKL
-7 CATVLLLLLSVCA
+7 LFLFLLLWSCGQVLGQGT
-20 FAVQKSGTIVYINGS
+20 AVTKSNDIVVIRGKSY
-35 KFYIHTVQPGETL
+35 YLHTVQPGQTL
-48 YGLSKAYEV
+48 YSICKAYGANIDEV
-57 GEKVILQYNPSAGGG
+57 KSLNDKKDNALSLYEVLKVPYTD
-72 LKAGENVKIPFVTAV
+72 PFVQQDD
-87 PEPKSERKLRRTFDS
+87 KF
-102 HTVAQ
+102 
-107 GETLYAISRKYEIP
+107 Y
-121 IQTVIEDNPS
+121 
-131 LDPTNLRLGERI
+131 
-143 LIRKKEIGSEDEAG
+143 
-157 AKEQWEAYRNTLNSV
+157 
-172 AEEGYAY
+172 Y
-179 HMVKPGETFYSLSR
+179 HKVVKGETFYSIARLYKIKPKR
-193 RFGITEEQLGS
+193 L
-204 LNGGLKPADLKA
+204 LKFNEGYAQNQPLAV
-216 GAIIKVPGSPEE
+216 GAVVKLP
-228 LAAGERQ
+228 LAEI
-235 PADTVRAD
+235 
-243 SVPDLSAD
+243 DLS
-251 NRVKEIEFRAL
+251 VLGEEEIEASVGKKQEIRPERPVRNESVKKVEEASVTDILQDAL
-262 RRSATLNV
+262 MQKNEKTEQEPEKETTTVIGATDKMEIPDYISEVVMPVDPFVKV
-270 ALLLPMDAG
+270 ALLLPFSAKDYPVFVDTLVEKMPVQISAR
-279 TPNPSYLEFY
+279 SEQFISFY
-289 QGFLLG
+289 EGVLLAVDSLKNQGY
-295 LDSVKTKY
+295 K
-303 GYSVNVCLYNTAR
+303 VNLKVFDTER
-316 DAEKIREITESDA
+316 SAEKMYTMVDEID
-329 FRNTDLIIGPVYGS
+329 RVHPDLIIGPVYGS

-507 KLHTKI
+507 KLNTKI

>member
-1 MTMKRL
+1 MLKL
-7 CATVLLLLLSVCA
+7 LFLFLLLWSCGQVLGQGT
-20 FAVQKSGTIVYINGS
+20 AVTKSNDIVVIRGKSY
-35 KFYIHTVQPGETL
+35 YLHTVQPGQTL
-48 YGLSKAYEV
+48 YSICKAYGANIDEV
-57 GEKVILQYNPSAGGG
+57 KSLNDKKDNALSLYEVLKVPYTD
-72 LKAGENVKIPFVTAV
+72 PFVQQDD
-87 PEPKSERKLRRTFDS
+87 KF
-102 HTVAQ
+102 
-107 GETLYAISRKYEIP
+107 Y
-121 IQTVIEDNPS
+121 
-131 LDPTNLRLGERI
+131 
-143 LIRKKEIGSEDEAG
+143 
-157 AKEQWEAYRNTLNSV
+157 
-172 AEEGYAY
+172 Y
-179 HMVKPGETFYSLSR
+179 HKVVKGETFYSIARLYKIKPKR
-193 RFGITEEQLGS
+193 L
-204 LNGGLKPADLKA
+204 LKFNEGYAQNQPLAV
-216 GAIIKVPGSPEE
+216 GAVVKLP
-228 LAAGERQ
+228 LAEI
-235 PADTVRAD
+235 
-243 SVPDLSAD
+243 DLS
-251 NRVKEIEFRAL
+251 VLGEEEIEASVGKKQEIRPERPVRNESVKKVEEASVTDILQNAL
-262 RRSATLNV
+262 MQKNEKTEQEPEKETTTVIGATDKMEIPDYISEVVMPVDPFVKV
-270 ALLLPMDAG
+270 ALLLPFSAKDYPVFVDTLVEKMPVQISAR
-279 TPNPSYLEFY
+279 SEQFISFY
-289 QGFLLG
+289 EGVLLAVDSLKNQGY
-295 LDSVKTKY
+295 K
-303 GYSVNVCLYNTAR
+303 VNLKVFDTER
-316 DAEKIREITESDA
+316 SAEKMYTMVDEIDR
-329 FRNTDLIIGPVYGS
+329 FHPDLIIGPVYGS

-507 KLHTKI
+507 KLNTKI

-576 GDFSR
+576 GYFSL

>member
-1 MTMKRL
+1 MLKL
-7 CATVLLLLLSVCA
+7 LFLFLLLWSCGQVIGQGT
-20 FAVQKSGTIVYINGS
+20 AVTKSNDIVVIRGKSY
-35 KFYIHTVQPGETL
+35 YLHTVQPGQTL
-48 YGLSKAYEV
+48 YSICKAYGANIDEV
-57 GEKVILQYNPSAGGG
+57 KSLNDKKDNALSLYEVLKVPYTD
-72 LKAGENVKIPFVTAV
+72 PFVQQDD
-87 PEPKSERKLRRTFDS
+87 KF
-102 HTVAQ
+102 
-107 GETLYAISRKYEIP
+107 Y
-121 IQTVIEDNPS
+121 
-131 LDPTNLRLGERI
+131 
-143 LIRKKEIGSEDEAG
+143 
-157 AKEQWEAYRNTLNSV
+157 
-172 AEEGYAY
+172 Y
-179 HMVKPGETFYSLSR
+179 HKVVKGETFYSIARLYKIKPKR
-193 RFGITEEQLGS
+193 L
-204 LNGGLKPADLKA
+204 LKFNEGYAQNQPLAV
-216 GAIIKVPGSPEE
+216 GAVVKLP
-228 LAAGERQ
+228 LAEI
-235 PADTVRAD
+235 
-243 SVPDLSAD
+243 DLS
-251 NRVKEIEFRAL
+251 VLGEEEIEASVGKKQEIRPERPVRNENVKKVEEASVTDILQNAL
-262 RRSATLNV
+262 MQKNEKTEQEPEKETTTVIGATDKMEIPDYISEVVMPVDPFVKV
-270 ALLLPMDAG
+270 ALLLPFSAKDYPVFVDTLVEKMPVQISAR
-279 TPNPSYLEFY
+279 SEQFISFY
-289 QGFLLG
+289 EGVLLAVDSLKNQGY
-295 LDSVKTKY
+295 K
-303 GYSVNVCLYNTAR
+303 VNLKVFDTER
-316 DAEKIREITESDA
+316 SAEKMYTMVDEIDR
-329 FRNTDLIIGPVYGS
+329 FHPDLIIGPVYGS

-507 KLHTKI
+507 KLNTKI

>member
-1 MTMKRL
+1 MLKL
-7 CATVLLLLLSVCA
+7 LFLFLLLWSCGQVLGQGT
-20 FAVQKSGTIVYINGS
+20 AVTKSNDIVVIRGKSY
-35 KFYIHTVQPGETL
+35 YLHTVQPGQTL
-48 YGLSKAYEV
+48 YSICKAYGANIDEV
-57 GEKVILQYNPSAGGG
+57 KSLNDKKDNALSLYEVLKVPYTDPFVQQDDKFYYHNV
-72 LKAGENVKIPFVTAV
+72 LKA
-87 PEPKSERKLRRTFDS
+87 
-102 HTVAQ
+102 
-107 GETLYAISRKYEIP
+107 
-121 IQTVIEDNPS
+121 
-131 LDPTNLRLGERI
+131 
-143 LIRKKEIGSEDEAG
+143 
-157 AKEQWEAYRNTLNSV
+157 
-172 AEEGYAY
+172 
-179 HMVKPGETFYSLSR
+179 ETFYSIARLYKIKPKR
-193 RFGITEEQLGS
+193 L
-204 LNGGLKPADLKA
+204 LKFNEGYAQNQPLAV
-216 GAIIKVPGSPEE
+216 GAVVKLP
-228 LAAGERQ
+228 LAEI
-235 PADTVRAD
+235 
-243 SVPDLSAD
+243 DLS
-251 NRVKEIEFRAL
+251 VLGEEEIEASVGKKQEIRPVRPVRNESVKKVEEASVTDILQDAL
-262 RRSATLNV
+262 MQKNEKTEQEPEKETTTVIGATDKMEIPDYISEVVMPVDPFVKV
-270 ALLLPMDAG
+270 ALLLPFSAKDYPVFVDTLVEKMPVQISAR
-279 TPNPSYLEFY
+279 SEQFISFY
-289 QGFLLG
+289 EGVLLAVDSLKNQGY
-295 LDSVKTKY
+295 K
-303 GYSVNVCLYNTAR
+303 VNLKVFDTER
-316 DAEKIREITESDA
+316 SAEKMYTMVDEIDR
-329 FRNTDLIIGPVYGS
+329 FHPDLIIGPVYGS

-507 KLHTKI
+507 KLNTKI

>member
-1 MTMKRL
+1 MLKL
-7 CATVLLLLLSVCA
+7 LFLFLLLWSCGQVIGQGT
-20 FAVQKSGTIVYINGS
+20 AVTKSNDIVVIRGKSY
-35 KFYIHTVQPGETL
+35 YLHTVQPGQTL
-48 YGLSKAYEV
+48 YSICKAYGANIDEV
-57 GEKVILQYNPSAGGG
+57 KSLNDKKDNALSLYEVLKVPYTD
-72 LKAGENVKIPFVTAV
+72 PFVQQDD
-87 PEPKSERKLRRTFDS
+87 KF
-102 HTVAQ
+102 
-107 GETLYAISRKYEIP
+107 Y
-121 IQTVIEDNPS
+121 
-131 LDPTNLRLGERI
+131 
-143 LIRKKEIGSEDEAG
+143 
-157 AKEQWEAYRNTLNSV
+157 
-172 AEEGYAY
+172 Y
-179 HMVKPGETFYSLSR
+179 HKVVKGETFYSIARLYKIKPKR
-193 RFGITEEQLGS
+193 L
-204 LNGGLKPADLKA
+204 LKFNEGYAQNQPLAV
-216 GAIIKVPGSPEE
+216 GAVVKLP
-228 LAAGERQ
+228 LAEI
-235 PADTVRAD
+235 
-243 SVPDLSAD
+243 DLS
-251 NRVKEIEFRAL
+251 VLGEEEIEASVGKKQEIRPERPVQNETVKKVEEASVTDILQDAL
-262 RRSATLNV
+262 MQKNEKTEQEPEKETTTVIGATDKMEIPDYISEVVMPVDPFVKV
-270 ALLLPMDAG
+270 ALLLPFSAKDYPVFVDTLVEKMPVQISAR
-279 TPNPSYLEFY
+279 SEQFISFY
-289 QGFLLG
+289 EGVLLAVDSLKNQGY
-295 LDSVKTKY
+295 K
-303 GYSVNVCLYNTAR
+303 VNLKVFDTER
-316 DAEKIREITESDA
+316 SAEKMYTMVDEIDR
-329 FRNTDLIIGPVYGS
+329 FHPDLIIGPVYGS

-478 SALTDGYRIT
+478 SALTEGYRIT

-507 KLHTKI
+507 KLNTKI

>member
-1 MTMKRL
+1 MLKL
-7 CATVLLLLLSVCA
+7 LFLFLLLWSCGQVLGQGT
-20 FAVQKSGTIVYINGS
+20 AVTKSNDIVVIRGKSY
-35 KFYIHTVQPGETL
+35 YLHTVQPGQTL
-48 YGLSKAYEV
+48 YSICKAYGANIDEV
-57 GEKVILQYNPSAGGG
+57 KSLNDKKDNALSLYEVLKVPYTD
-72 LKAGENVKIPFVTAV
+72 PFVQQDD
-87 PEPKSERKLRRTFDS
+87 KF
-102 HTVAQ
+102 
-107 GETLYAISRKYEIP
+107 Y
-121 IQTVIEDNPS
+121 
-131 LDPTNLRLGERI
+131 
-143 LIRKKEIGSEDEAG
+143 
-157 AKEQWEAYRNTLNSV
+157 
-172 AEEGYAY
+172 Y
-179 HMVKPGETFYSLSR
+179 HKVVKGETFYSIARLYKIKPKR
-193 RFGITEEQLGS
+193 L
-204 LNGGLKPADLKA
+204 LKFNEGYAQNQPLAV
-216 GAIIKVPGSPEE
+216 GAVVKLP
-228 LAAGERQ
+228 LAEI
-235 PADTVRAD
+235 
-243 SVPDLSAD
+243 DLS
-251 NRVKEIEFRAL
+251 VLGEEEIEASVGKKQEIRPVRPVRNESVKKVEEASVTDILQDAL
-262 RRSATLNV
+262 MQKNEKTEQEPEKETTTVIGATDKMEIPDYISEVVMPVDPFVKV
-270 ALLLPMDAG
+270 ALLLPFSAKDYPVFVDTLVEKMPVQISARSEQFISFYEGVLLAMDSLK
-279 TPNPSYLEFY
+279 N
-289 QGFLLG
+289 QGY
-295 LDSVKTKY
+295 K
-303 GYSVNVCLYNTAR
+303 VNLKVFDTER
-316 DAEKIREITESDA
+316 SAEKMYTMVDEIDR
-329 FRNTDLIIGPVYGS
+329 FHPDLIIGPVYGS

-507 KLHTKI
+507 KLNTKI

>member
-1 MTMKRL
+1 MLKL
-7 CATVLLLLLSVCA
+7 LFLFLLLWSCGQVLGQGT
-20 FAVQKSGTIVYINGS
+20 AVTKSNDIVVIRGKSY
-35 KFYIHTVQPGETL
+35 YLHTVQPGQTL
-48 YGLSKAYEV
+48 YSICKAYGANIDEV
-57 GEKVILQYNPSAGGG
+57 KSLNDKKDNALSLYEVLKVPYTD
-72 LKAGENVKIPFVTAV
+72 PFVQQDD
-87 PEPKSERKLRRTFDS
+87 KF
-102 HTVAQ
+102 
-107 GETLYAISRKYEIP
+107 Y
-121 IQTVIEDNPS
+121 
-131 LDPTNLRLGERI
+131 
-143 LIRKKEIGSEDEAG
+143 
-157 AKEQWEAYRNTLNSV
+157 
-172 AEEGYAY
+172 Y
-179 HMVKPGETFYSLSR
+179 HKVLKGETFYSIARLYKIKPKR
-193 RFGITEEQLGS
+193 L
-204 LNGGLKPADLKA
+204 LKFNEGYAQNQPLAV
-216 GAIIKVPGSPEE
+216 GAVVKLP
-228 LAAGERQ
+228 LAEI
-235 PADTVRAD
+235 
-243 SVPDLSAD
+243 DLS
-251 NRVKEIEFRAL
+251 VLGEEEIEASVGKKQEIRPERPVRNESVKKVEEASVTDILQDAL
-262 RRSATLNV
+262 MQKNEKTEQEPEKETTTVIGATDKMEIPDYISEVVMPVDPFVKV
-270 ALLLPMDAG
+270 ALLLPFSAKDYPVFVDTLVEKMPVQISAR
-279 TPNPSYLEFY
+279 SEQFISFY
-289 QGFLLG
+289 EGVLLAVDSLKNQGY
-295 LDSVKTKY
+295 K
-303 GYSVNVCLYNTAR
+303 VNLKVFDTER
-316 DAEKIREITESDA
+316 SAEKMYTMVDEIDR
-329 FRNTDLIIGPVYGS
+329 FHPDLIIGPVYGS

-425 EYMHRIG
+425 EYMHQIG

-507 KLHTKI
+507 KLNTKI

>member
-1 MTMKRL
+1 MLKL
-7 CATVLLLLLSVCA
+7 LFLFLLLWSCGQVIGQGT
-20 FAVQKSGTIVYINGS
+20 AVTKSNDIVVIRGKSY
-35 KFYIHTVQPGETL
+35 YLHTVQPGQTL
-48 YGLSKAYEV
+48 YSICKAYGANIDEV
-57 GEKVILQYNPSAGGG
+57 KSLNDKKDNALSLYEVLKVPYTD
-72 LKAGENVKIPFVTAV
+72 PFV
-87 PEPKSERKLRRTFDS
+87 
-102 HTVAQ
+102 Q
-107 GETLYAISRKYEIP
+107 
-121 IQTVIEDNPS
+121 QDN
-131 LDPTNLRLGERI
+131 
-143 LIRKKEIGSEDEAG
+143 KF
-157 AKEQWEAYRNTLNSV
+157 Y
-172 AEEGYAY
+172 Y
-179 HMVKPGETFYSLSR
+179 HKVVKGETFYSIARLYKIKPKR
-193 RFGITEEQLGS
+193 L
-204 LNGGLKPADLKA
+204 LKFNEGYAQNQPLAV
-216 GAIIKVPGSPEE
+216 GAVVKLP
-228 LAAGERQ
+228 LAEI
-235 PADTVRAD
+235 
-243 SVPDLSAD
+243 DLS
-251 NRVKEIEFRAL
+251 VLGEEEIEASVGKKQEIRPVRPVRNESVKKVEEASVTDILQDAL
-262 RRSATLNV
+262 MQKNEKTEQEPEKETTTVIGATDKMEIPDYISEVVMPVDPFVKV
-270 ALLLPMDAG
+270 ALLLPFSAKDYPVFVDTLVEKMPVQISAR
-279 TPNPSYLEFY
+279 SEQFISFY
-289 QGFLLG
+289 EGVLLAVDSLKNQGY
-295 LDSVKTKY
+295 K
-303 GYSVNVCLYNTAR
+303 VNLKVFDTERSSEKLYTMV
-316 DAEKIREITESDA
+316 DEIDR
-329 FRNTDLIIGPVYGS
+329 FHPDLIIGPVYGS

-507 KLHTKI
+507 KLNTKI

>member
-1 MTMKRL
+1 MLKL
-7 CATVLLLLLSVCA
+7 LFLFLLLWSCGQVLGQGT
-20 FAVQKSGTIVYINGS
+20 AVTKSNDIVVIRGKSY
-35 KFYIHTVQPGETL
+35 YLHTVQPGQTL
-48 YGLSKAYEV
+48 YSICKAYGANIDEV
-57 GEKVILQYNPSAGGG
+57 KSLNDKKDNALSLYEVLKVPYTD
-72 LKAGENVKIPFVTAV
+72 PFVQQDD
-87 PEPKSERKLRRTFDS
+87 KF
-102 HTVAQ
+102 
-107 GETLYAISRKYEIP
+107 Y
-121 IQTVIEDNPS
+121 
-131 LDPTNLRLGERI
+131 
-143 LIRKKEIGSEDEAG
+143 
-157 AKEQWEAYRNTLNSV
+157 
-172 AEEGYAY
+172 Y
-179 HMVKPGETFYSLSR
+179 HKVLKGETFYSIARLYKIKPKR
-193 RFGITEEQLGS
+193 L
-204 LNGGLKPADLKA
+204 LKFNEGYAQNQPLAV
-216 GAIIKVPGSPEE
+216 GAVVKLP
-228 LAAGERQ
+228 LAEI
-235 PADTVRAD
+235 
-243 SVPDLSAD
+243 DLS
-251 NRVKEIEFRAL
+251 VLGEEEIEASVGKKQEIRPVRPVRNESVKKVEEASVTDILQDAL
-262 RRSATLNV
+262 MQKNEKTEQEPEKETTTVIGATDKMEIPDYISEVVMPVDPFVKV
-270 ALLLPMDAG
+270 ALLLPFSAKDYPVFVDTLVEKIPVQISAR
-279 TPNPSYLEFY
+279 SEQFISFY
-289 QGFLLG
+289 EGVLLAVDSLKNQGY
-295 LDSVKTKY
+295 K
-303 GYSVNVCLYNTAR
+303 VNLKVFDTER
-316 DAEKIREITESDA
+316 SAEKMYTMVDEIDR
-329 FRNTDLIIGPVYGS
+329 FHPDLIIGPVYGS

-507 KLHTKI
+507 KLNTKI

>member
-1 MTMKRL
+1 MLKL
-7 CATVLLLLLSVCA
+7 LFLFLLLWSCGQVLGQGT
-20 FAVQKSGTIVYINGS
+20 AVTKSNDIVVIRGKSY
-35 KFYIHTVQPGETL
+35 YLHTVQPGQNL
-48 YGLSKAYEV
+48 YSICKANGANIDEVNSLNDKKDNALSLYEV
-57 GEKVILQYNPSAGGG
+57 LKVPYTD
-72 LKAGENVKIPFVTAV
+72 PFVQQDD
-87 PEPKSERKLRRTFDS
+87 KF
-102 HTVAQ
+102 
-107 GETLYAISRKYEIP
+107 Y
-121 IQTVIEDNPS
+121 
-131 LDPTNLRLGERI
+131 
-143 LIRKKEIGSEDEAG
+143 
-157 AKEQWEAYRNTLNSV
+157 
-172 AEEGYAY
+172 Y
-179 HMVKPGETFYSLSR
+179 HKVVKGETFYSIARLYKIKPKR
-193 RFGITEEQLGS
+193 L
-204 LNGGLKPADLKA
+204 LKFNEGYAQNQPLAV
-216 GAIIKVPGSPEE
+216 GAVVKLP
-228 LAAGERQ
+228 LAEI
-235 PADTVRAD
+235 
-243 SVPDLSAD
+243 DLS
-251 NRVKEIEFRAL
+251 VLGEEEIEASVGKKQEIRPERPVQNETVKKVEEASVTDILQDAL
-262 RRSATLNV
+262 MQKNEKTEQEPEKETTTVIGATDKMEIPDYISEVVMPVDPFVKV
-270 ALLLPMDAG
+270 ALLLPFSAKDYPVFVDTLVEKMPVQISAR
-279 TPNPSYLEFY
+279 SEQFISFY
-289 QGFLLG
+289 EGVLLAVDSLKNQGY
-295 LDSVKTKY
+295 K
-303 GYSVNVCLYNTAR
+303 VNLKVFDTER
-316 DAEKIREITESDA
+316 SAEKMYTMVDEIDR
-329 FRNTDLIIGPVYGS
+329 FHPDLIIGPVYGS

-478 SALTDGYRIT
+478 SALTEGYRIT
-488 VVGFPEWQAFT
+488 VVGFPEWQTFT

-507 KLHTKI
+507 KLNTKI

>member
-1 MTMKRL
+1 MLKL
-7 CATVLLLLLSVCA
+7 LFLFLLLWSCGQVLGQGT
-20 FAVQKSGTIVYINGS
+20 AVTKSNDIVVIRGKSY
-35 KFYIHTVQPGETL
+35 YLHTVQPGQTL
-48 YGLSKAYEV
+48 YSICKAYGANIDEV
-57 GEKVILQYNPSAGGG
+57 KSLNDKKDNALSLYEVLKVPYTD
-72 LKAGENVKIPFVTAV
+72 PFVQQDD
-87 PEPKSERKLRRTFDS
+87 KF
-102 HTVAQ
+102 
-107 GETLYAISRKYEIP
+107 Y
-121 IQTVIEDNPS
+121 
-131 LDPTNLRLGERI
+131 
-143 LIRKKEIGSEDEAG
+143 
-157 AKEQWEAYRNTLNSV
+157 
-172 AEEGYAY
+172 Y
-179 HMVKPGETFYSLSR
+179 HKVLKGETFYSIARLYKIKPKR
-193 RFGITEEQLGS
+193 L
-204 LNGGLKPADLKA
+204 LKFNEGYAQNQPLAV
-216 GAIIKVPGSPEE
+216 GAVVKLP
-228 LAAGERQ
+228 LAEI
-235 PADTVRAD
+235 
-243 SVPDLSAD
+243 DLS
-251 NRVKEIEFRAL
+251 VLGEEEIEASVGKKQEIRPERPVRNESVKKVEEASVTDILQNAL
-262 RRSATLNV
+262 MQKNEKTEQEPEKETTTVIGATDKMEIPDYISEVVMPVDPFVKV
-270 ALLLPMDAG
+270 ALLLPFSAKDYPVFVDTLVEKMPVQISAR
-279 TPNPSYLEFY
+279 SEQFISFY
-289 QGFLLG
+289 EGVLLAVDSLKNQGY
-295 LDSVKTKY
+295 K
-303 GYSVNVCLYNTAR
+303 VNLKVFDTER
-316 DAEKIREITESDA
+316 SAEKMYTMVDEID
-329 FRNTDLIIGPVYGS
+329 RLHPDLIIGPVYGS

-488 VVGFPEWQAFT
+488 VVGFPEWQTFT

-507 KLHTKI
+507 KLNTKI

>member
-1 MTMKRL
+1 MLKL
-7 CATVLLLLLSVCA
+7 LFLFLLLWSCGQVIGQGT
-20 FAVQKSGTIVYINGS
+20 AVTKSNDIVVIRGKSY
-35 KFYIHTVQPGETL
+35 YLHTVQPGQTL
-48 YGLSKAYEV
+48 YSICKAYGANIDEV
-57 GEKVILQYNPSAGGG
+57 KSLNDKKDNALSLYEVLKVPYTD
-72 LKAGENVKIPFVTAV
+72 PFVQQDD
-87 PEPKSERKLRRTFDS
+87 KF
-102 HTVAQ
+102 
-107 GETLYAISRKYEIP
+107 Y
-121 IQTVIEDNPS
+121 
-131 LDPTNLRLGERI
+131 
-143 LIRKKEIGSEDEAG
+143 
-157 AKEQWEAYRNTLNSV
+157 
-172 AEEGYAY
+172 Y
-179 HMVKPGETFYSLSR
+179 HKVVKGETFYSIARLYKIKPKR
-193 RFGITEEQLGS
+193 L
-204 LNGGLKPADLKA
+204 LKFNEGYAQNQPLAV
-216 GAIIKVPGSPEE
+216 GAVVKLP
-228 LAAGERQ
+228 LAEI
-235 PADTVRAD
+235 
-243 SVPDLSAD
+243 DLS
-251 NRVKEIEFRAL
+251 VLGEEEIEASVGKKQEIRPERPVRNESVKKVEEASVTDILQNAL
-262 RRSATLNV
+262 MQKNEKTEQEPEKETTTVIGATDKMEIPDYISEVVMPVDPFVKV
-270 ALLLPMDAG
+270 ALLLPFSAKDYPVFVDTLVEKMPVQISAR
-279 TPNPSYLEFY
+279 SEQFISFY
-289 QGFLLG
+289 EGVLLAVDSLKNQGY
-295 LDSVKTKY
+295 K
-303 GYSVNVCLYNTAR
+303 VNLKVFDTER
-316 DAEKIREITESDA
+316 SAEKMYTMVDEIDR
-329 FRNTDLIIGPVYGS
+329 FHPDLIIGPVYGS

-478 SALTDGYRIT
+478 SALTDGYRIP

-507 KLHTKI
+507 KLNTKI

>member
-1 MTMKRL
+1 MLKL
-7 CATVLLLLLSVCA
+7 LFLFLLLWSCGQVLGQGT
-20 FAVQKSGTIVYINGS
+20 AVTKSNDIVVIRGKSY
-35 KFYIHTVQPGETL
+35 YLHTVQPGQTL
-48 YGLSKAYEV
+48 YSICKAYGANIDEV
-57 GEKVILQYNPSAGGG
+57 KSLNDKKDNALSLYEVLKVPYTD
-72 LKAGENVKIPFVTAV
+72 PFVQQDD
-87 PEPKSERKLRRTFDS
+87 KF
-102 HTVAQ
+102 
-107 GETLYAISRKYEIP
+107 Y
-121 IQTVIEDNPS
+121 
-131 LDPTNLRLGERI
+131 
-143 LIRKKEIGSEDEAG
+143 
-157 AKEQWEAYRNTLNSV
+157 
-172 AEEGYAY
+172 Y
-179 HMVKPGETFYSLSR
+179 HKVVKGETFYSIARLYKIKPKR
-193 RFGITEEQLGS
+193 L
-204 LNGGLKPADLKA
+204 LKFNEGYAQNQPLAV
-216 GAIIKVPGSPEE
+216 GAVVKLP
-228 LAAGERQ
+228 LAEI
-235 PADTVRAD
+235 
-243 SVPDLSAD
+243 DLS
-251 NRVKEIEFRAL
+251 VLGEEEIEASVGKKQEIRPERPVRNESVKKVEEASVTDILQNAL
-262 RRSATLNV
+262 MQKNEKTEQEPEKETTTVIGATDKMEIPDYISEVVMPVDPFVKV
-270 ALLLPMDAG
+270 ALLLPFSAKDYPVFVDTLVEKMPVQISAR
-279 TPNPSYLEFY
+279 SEQFISFY
-289 QGFLLG
+289 EGVLLAVDSLKNQGY
-295 LDSVKTKY
+295 K
-303 GYSVNVCLYNTAR
+303 VNLKVFDTER
-316 DAEKIREITESDA
+316 SAEKMYTMVDEIDR
-329 FRNTDLIIGPVYGS
+329 FHPDLIIGPVYGS

-478 SALTDGYRIT
+478 SALTEGYRIT

-507 KLHTKI
+507 KLNTKI

>member
-1 MTMKRL
+1 MLKL
-7 CATVLLLLLSVCA
+7 LFLFLLLWSCGQVLGQGT
-20 FAVQKSGTIVYINGS
+20 AVTKSNDIVVIRGKSY
-35 KFYIHTVQPGETL
+35 YLHTVQPGQTL
-48 YGLSKAYEV
+48 YSICKAYGANIDEV
-57 GEKVILQYNPSAGGG
+57 KSLNDKKDNALSLYEVLKVPYTD
-72 LKAGENVKIPFVTAV
+72 PFVQQDD
-87 PEPKSERKLRRTFDS
+87 KF
-102 HTVAQ
+102 
-107 GETLYAISRKYEIP
+107 Y
-121 IQTVIEDNPS
+121 
-131 LDPTNLRLGERI
+131 
-143 LIRKKEIGSEDEAG
+143 
-157 AKEQWEAYRNTLNSV
+157 
-172 AEEGYAY
+172 Y
-179 HMVKPGETFYSLSR
+179 HKVVKGETFYSIARLYKIKPKR
-193 RFGITEEQLGS
+193 L
-204 LNGGLKPADLKA
+204 LKFNEGYAQNQPLAV
-216 GAIIKVPGSPEE
+216 GAVVKLP
-228 LAAGERQ
+228 LAEI
-235 PADTVRAD
+235 
-243 SVPDLSAD
+243 DLS
-251 NRVKEIEFRAL
+251 VLGEEEIEASVGKKQEIRPERPVRNESVKKVEEASVTDILQDAL
-262 RRSATLNV
+262 MQKNEKTEQEPEKETTTVIGATDKMEIPDYISEVVMPVDPFVKV
-270 ALLLPMDAG
+270 ALLLPFSAKDYPVFVDTLVEKMPVQISAR
-279 TPNPSYLEFY
+279 SEQFISFY
-289 QGFLLG
+289 EGVLLAVDSLKNQGY
-295 LDSVKTKY
+295 K
-303 GYSVNVCLYNTAR
+303 VNLKVFDTER
-316 DAEKIREITESDA
+316 SAEKMYTMVDEIDR
-329 FRNTDLIIGPVYGS
+329 FHPDLIIGPVYGS

-478 SALTDGYRIT
+478 SALTEGYRIT
-488 VVGFPEWQAFT
+488 VVGFPEWQTFT

-507 KLHTKI
+507 KLNTKI

>member
-1 MTMKRL
+1 MLKL
-7 CATVLLLLLSVCA
+7 LFLFLLLWSCGQVLGQGT
-20 FAVQKSGTIVYINGS
+20 AVTKSNDIVVIRGKSY
-35 KFYIHTVQPGETL
+35 YLHTVQPGQTL
-48 YGLSKAYEV
+48 YSICKAYGANIDEV
-57 GEKVILQYNPSAGGG
+57 KSLNDKKDNALSLYEVLKVPYTD
-72 LKAGENVKIPFVTAV
+72 PFVQQDD
-87 PEPKSERKLRRTFDS
+87 KF
-102 HTVAQ
+102 
-107 GETLYAISRKYEIP
+107 Y
-121 IQTVIEDNPS
+121 
-131 LDPTNLRLGERI
+131 
-143 LIRKKEIGSEDEAG
+143 
-157 AKEQWEAYRNTLNSV
+157 
-172 AEEGYAY
+172 Y
-179 HMVKPGETFYSLSR
+179 HKVLKGETFYSIARLYKIKPKR
-193 RFGITEEQLGS
+193 L
-204 LNGGLKPADLKA
+204 LKFNEGYAQNQPLAV
-216 GAIIKVPGSPEE
+216 GAVVKLP
-228 LAAGERQ
+228 LAEI
-235 PADTVRAD
+235 
-243 SVPDLSAD
+243 DLS
-251 NRVKEIEFRAL
+251 VLGEEEIEASVGKKQEIRPERPVRNESVKKVEEASVTDILQDAL
-262 RRSATLNV
+262 MQKNEKTEQEPEKETTTVIGATDKMEIPDYISEVVMPVDPFVKV
-270 ALLLPMDAG
+270 ALLLPFSAKDYPVFVDTLVEKMPVQISAR
-279 TPNPSYLEFY
+279 SEQFISFY
-289 QGFLLG
+289 EGVLLAVDSLKNQGY
-295 LDSVKTKY
+295 K
-303 GYSVNVCLYNTAR
+303 VNLKVFDTER
-316 DAEKIREITESDA
+316 SAEKMYTMVDEIDR
-329 FRNTDLIIGPVYGS
+329 FHPDLIIGPVYGS

-507 KLHTKI
+507 KLNTKI

-581 FYFQKMEGQ
+581 FYFQKME
-590 AGKENQGFYI
+590 ENQGFYI

>member
-1 MTMKRL
+1 MLKL
-7 CATVLLLLLSVCA
+7 LFLFLLLWSCGQVIGQGT
-20 FAVQKSGTIVYINGS
+20 AVTKSNDIVVIRGKSY
-35 KFYIHTVQPGETL
+35 YLHTVQPGQTL
-48 YGLSKAYEV
+48 YSICKAYGANIDEV
-57 GEKVILQYNPSAGGG
+57 KSLNDKKDNALSLYEVLKVPYTD
-72 LKAGENVKIPFVTAV
+72 PFVQQDD
-87 PEPKSERKLRRTFDS
+87 KF
-102 HTVAQ
+102 
-107 GETLYAISRKYEIP
+107 Y
-121 IQTVIEDNPS
+121 
-131 LDPTNLRLGERI
+131 
-143 LIRKKEIGSEDEAG
+143 
-157 AKEQWEAYRNTLNSV
+157 
-172 AEEGYAY
+172 Y
-179 HMVKPGETFYSLSR
+179 HKVVKGETFYSIARLYKIKPKR
-193 RFGITEEQLGS
+193 L
-204 LNGGLKPADLKA
+204 LKFNEGYAQNQPLAV
-216 GAIIKVPGSPEE
+216 GAVVKLP
-228 LAAGERQ
+228 LAEI
-235 PADTVRAD
+235 
-243 SVPDLSAD
+243 DLS
-251 NRVKEIEFRAL
+251 VLGEEEIEASVGKKQEIRLERPVRNESVKKVEEASVTDILQNAL
-262 RRSATLNV
+262 MQKNEKTEQEPEKETTTVIGATDKMEIPDYISEVVMPVDPFVKV
-270 ALLLPMDAG
+270 ALLLPFSAKDYPVFVDTLVEKMPVQISAR
-279 TPNPSYLEFY
+279 SEQFISFY
-289 QGFLLG
+289 EGVLLAVDSLKNQGY
-295 LDSVKTKY
+295 K
-303 GYSVNVCLYNTAR
+303 VNLKVFDTER
-316 DAEKIREITESDA
+316 SAEKMYTMVDEIDR
-329 FRNTDLIIGPVYGS
+329 FHPDLIIGPVYGS

-507 KLHTKI
+507 KLNTKI

>member
-1 MTMKRL
+1 MLKL
-7 CATVLLLLLSVCA
+7 LFLFLLLWSCGQVLGQGT
-20 FAVQKSGTIVYINGS
+20 AVTKSNDIVVIRGKSY
-35 KFYIHTVQPGETL
+35 YLHTVQPGQTL
-48 YGLSKAYEV
+48 YSICKAYGANIDEV
-57 GEKVILQYNPSAGGG
+57 KSLNDKKDNALSLYEVLKVPYTD
-72 LKAGENVKIPFVTAV
+72 PFVQQDD
-87 PEPKSERKLRRTFDS
+87 KF
-102 HTVAQ
+102 
-107 GETLYAISRKYEIP
+107 Y
-121 IQTVIEDNPS
+121 
-131 LDPTNLRLGERI
+131 
-143 LIRKKEIGSEDEAG
+143 
-157 AKEQWEAYRNTLNSV
+157 
-172 AEEGYAY
+172 Y
-179 HMVKPGETFYSLSR
+179 HKVVKGETFYSIARLYKIKPKR
-193 RFGITEEQLGS
+193 L
-204 LNGGLKPADLKA
+204 LKFNEGYAQNQPLAV
-216 GAIIKVPGSPEE
+216 GAVVKLP
-228 LAAGERQ
+228 LAEI
-235 PADTVRAD
+235 
-243 SVPDLSAD
+243 DLS
-251 NRVKEIEFRAL
+251 VLGEEEIEASVGKKQEIRPVRPVRNETVKKVEEASVTDILQDAL
-262 RRSATLNV
+262 MQKNEKTEQEPEKETTTVIGATDKMEIPDYISEVVMPVDPFVKV
-270 ALLLPMDAG
+270 ALLLPFSAKDYPVFVDTLVEKMPVQISAR
-279 TPNPSYLEFY
+279 SEQFISFY
-289 QGFLLG
+289 EGVLLAVDSLKNQGY
-295 LDSVKTKY
+295 K
-303 GYSVNVCLYNTAR
+303 VNLKVFDTER
-316 DAEKIREITESDA
+316 SAEKMYTMVDEID
-329 FRNTDLIIGPVYGS
+329 RLHPDLIIGPVYGS

-472 KILPVL
+472 KILPIL
-478 SALTDGYRIT
+478 SALTEGYRIT
-488 VVGFPEWQAFT
+488 VVGFPEWQTFT

-507 KLHTKI
+507 KLNTKI